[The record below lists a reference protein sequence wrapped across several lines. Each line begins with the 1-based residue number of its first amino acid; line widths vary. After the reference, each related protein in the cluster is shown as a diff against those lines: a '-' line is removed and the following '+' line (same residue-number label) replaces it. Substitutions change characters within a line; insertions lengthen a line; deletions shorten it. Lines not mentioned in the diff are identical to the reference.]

1 MYQLSITA
9 DLLGILHIPNPQ
21 IVCVLKSSGS
31 SWQSSI
37 GSVQTAFFKGKM
49 MRNHLNGIMK
59 WAILQI
65 DRCPKPSV
73 SLPGLHPKHVKVNP
87 NRWFPFQELPR
98 RGLKSGFLIEQTH
111 SHHFLLKLN
120 QVPIDR
126 DHLKCFCH
134 QQISF
139 REHFQQTIL
148 FVISNWQRGW
158 GFNHTISWHNFW
170 GHETISPQV
179 HKKKHLSASIPI
191 SLGCLNAS
199 NWA

>member
-31 SWQSSI
+31 SWHSSI

-139 REHFQQTIL
+139 QGTFPA
-148 FVISNWQRGW
+148 
-158 GFNHTISWHNFW
+158 NHTFCHLKLATWLGIRPYNFLTQLLGPW
-170 GHETISPQV
+170 DDIPTSSQ
-179 HKKKHLSASIPI
+179 KKHLSASIPI